1 MSTIKKI
8 LTVLVLSV
16 LVLSLTVPTFA
27 ADTGSFVQS
36 PSANQAPELVFG
48 GSEEHECDEPLRIV
62 SYLDRDK
69 LDDEARK
76 EIEKAYS
83 KIKNAKNLVTLCS
96 ALQDVAKD
104 MKIPTTNLAVSD
116 LFDISDVHGHVDGTF
131 DIVLKAETLDNFVG
145 LLHYTDGKWEL
156 IDNAKVEERDG
167 ELHLMFS
174 TDGLSPFAI
183 VVDTHENVPTQ
194 SNGVLIAVLA
204 VIAIAEAAALI
215 AILVKFILSKKLG

>member
-27 ADTGSFVQS
+27 ADSGSFVQS

-48 GSEEHECDEPLRIV
+48 GSEEHECEEPIRIV
-62 SYLDRDK
+62 SYLDREE
-69 LDDEARK
+69 LDDEAK
-76 EIEKAYS
+76 EEIEKAYS
-83 KIKNAKNLVTLCS
+83 KIKSAKNLVTICS
-96 ALQDVAKD
+96 ALQAVAKD
-104 MKIPTTNLAVSD
+104 RKIPTTNLAVSD
-116 LFDISDVHGHVDGTF
+116 LFDISDAHGHVDATF
-131 DIVLKAETLDNFVG
+131 DIVLKAETLNNFVG

-156 IDNAKVEERDG
+156 IDNARVEERDG

-174 TDGLSPFAI
+174 TNGLSPFAI
-183 VVDTHENVPTQ
+183 VVDTQENVPTQ
-194 SNGVLIAVLA
+194 SNGVLVAVLA